1 MKFTYSMEKK
11 LCYVAVLF
19 FITSIVVRGQVGIG
33 TNAPDNSAVLDVK
46 STNKG
51 VLIPRVALTGTG
63 DVTTIADP
71 ANGLMVYNT
80 ATANTGSTKV
90 IANNF
95 YYFNGTAWKLVLN
108 DDLEIPNDFIPELV
122 FSATFKPQSAGLGG
136 TYYLSDDFGA
146 GIRYVKYDNV
156 LLGSDYFDS
165 STYEFIAP
173 SNGYYE
179 ISGTLTLRGSVAGSS
194 LLRYGVSKPF
204 TTTPTSYGNNS
215 FASFYQKRAELGAA
229 NLPETI
235 SFSGVQYINA
245 GEKIRFITRYIDPTI
260 LTLNLEAIN
269 YSRELTNYVKIMKVG
284 SN

>member
-1 MKFTYSMEKK
+1 MGRK
-11 LCYVAVLF
+11 LYYVAILF
-19 FITSIVVRGQVGIG
+19 FISIATVNGQVGIG

-51 VLIPRVALTGTG
+51 VLIPRVALTGTN

-95 YYFNGTAWKLVLN
+95 YYFNGTVWKLVLN
-108 DDLEIPNDFIPELV
+108 DDLEIPNDFIPKLV
-122 FSATFKPQSAGLGG
+122 FSATFKPQSAGLGD
-136 TYYLSDDFGA
+136 TYYLSDDFG
-146 GIRYVKYDNV
+146 GGFRYVKYDNV
-156 LLGSDYFDS
+156 LLGSDYFDTATS
-165 STYEFIAP
+165 EFTAP
-173 SNGYYE
+173 SSGFYE
-179 ISGTLTLRGSVAGSS
+179 ISGTLTLRGSSSVTVGGS

-204 TTTPTSYGNNS
+204 TTTPTSYGNGS
-215 FASFYQKRAELGAA
+215 FASFYQKRAESGAS

-245 GEKIRFITRYIDPTI
+245 GERIRFITRYIDPTV
-260 LTLNLEAIN
+260 LTLNVEAIL
-269 YSRELTNYVKIMKVG
+269 YIRELTNYVKIMKVG
-284 SN
+284 E